1 MTYLNESEVDENGYK
16 RISFGGFDHSPN
28 NAPED
33 YYITEEMV
41 GLQLIFTADFPD
53 SEWTEADLSF
63 VGKAVAGNPNG
74 QDLLMTRQDGKVLVW
89 NKYWAFGG
97 GQPDEDEMTYVYPNP
112 FETNA
117 KFQFFMEQAGNVKI
131 TIYNTNGQRI
141 GVVLDEEVGD
151 GIHQFDFTN
160 SPNVWLPEV
169 SVFEGHQVL
178 QPGIYIFVMET
189 ENKIKAKKFTILR

>member
-1 MTYLNESEVDENGYK
+1 
-16 RISFGGFDHSPN
+16 
-28 NAPED
+28 
-33 YYITEEMV
+33 
-41 GLQLIFTADFPD
+41 
-53 SEWTEADLSF
+53 
-63 VGKAVAGNPNG
+63 
-74 QDLLMTRQDGKVLVW
+74 
-89 NKYWAFGG
+89 
-97 GQPDEDEMTYVYPNP
+97 MTYVYPNP
-112 FETNA
+112 FEMNA
-117 KFQFFMEQAGNVKI
+117 KFQFFMEQAGDVKI

-141 GVVLDEEVGD
+141 GVVLDENIGE